1 MKVGKG
7 SGVSHIDSIDRALS
21 TIKVSSTDSM
31 SFFNLMGN
39 VLVSEKNCVPV
50 FFSVYLDDEE
60 TDSFFSLSKE
70 EGAVFLLRGEE
81 RDNVFLLEEG
91 NE

>member
-1 MKVGKG
+1 M
-7 SGVSHIDSIDRALS
+7 
-21 TIKVSSTDSM
+21 
-31 SFFNLMGN
+31 
-39 VLVSEKNCVPV
+39 SEKNCVLV

-81 RDNVFLLEEG
+81 RDNVFLLEERD
-91 NE
+91 E